1 MNSKPS
7 WFNVIWHMVGIWK
20 MEDRHFCHQQ
30 HTFKWISN
38 RHLLNIFSV
47 FLVSVCLKK
56 KLHTSFP
63 PNQKRLCEI
72 HKDGR
77 ERKNFT
83 DSKKVFFFFSLCI
96 KRAVKKDKKWEARKE
111 KGGKPVSLTKK
122 FKVRKQRLLTSP
134 NLSLCPHLSFWTTAQ
149 YWKLLP
155 TTVNSMYLTRQGAE
169 HLYPVP
175 APKWMC
181 KLKKTWFNMFY
192 QYKCI

>member
-1 MNSKPS
+1 MWLEWERWKIDTFATNSIHAS
-7 WFNVIWHMVGIWK
+7 EFQTDI
-20 MEDRHFCHQQ
+20 
-30 HTFKWISN
+30 
-38 RHLLNIFSV
+38 LLNIFSV

-77 ERKNFT
+77 ERKNVT

-96 KRAVKKDKKWEARKE
+96 KRAAKKDKTREAGKE
-111 KGGKPVSLTKK
+111 KGGKPVSLAKK
-122 FKVRKQRLLTSP
+122 LKVGNQCLLTSP
-134 NLSLCPHLSFWTTAQ
+134 NPSLCPHLSFWTTTQ

-155 TTVNSMYLTRQGAE
+155 TTVSIRYLTRQGAQ
-169 HLYPVP
+169 HLYSVP
-175 APKWMC
+175 ASKAMC